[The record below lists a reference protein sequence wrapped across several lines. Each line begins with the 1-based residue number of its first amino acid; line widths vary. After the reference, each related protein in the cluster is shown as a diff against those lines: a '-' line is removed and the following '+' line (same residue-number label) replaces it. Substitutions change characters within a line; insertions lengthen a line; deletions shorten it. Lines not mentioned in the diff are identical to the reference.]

1 MSDNNRIPTMPQN
14 ETIERSATV
23 PQNGTIERS
32 ATVPQN
38 ENIER
43 NSTVPQNI
51 DAERESTVPQNDFNN
66 IRNEEI
72 DLDGEKTYISDNGRL
87 TLKIKDTDE
96 IKVKSGESRLFKNK
110 VYNNEG
116 KEVEVLIKILKNIDI
131 ESDAKKIRE

>member
-87 TLKIKDTDE
+87 TLKIKDTVLDE
-96 IKVKSGESRLFKNK
+96 VYDFYQNKSKKRRIKTF
-110 VYNNEG
+110 
-116 KEVEVLIKILKNIDI
+116 
-131 ESDAKKIRE
+131 

>member
-23 PQNGTIERS
+23 PQN
-32 ATVPQN
+32 

-51 DAERESTVPQNDFNN
+51 DTERESTVPQNDFNN

-87 TLKIKDTDE
+87 TLKIKFIIMRE
-96 IKVKSGESRLFKNK
+96 
-110 VYNNEG
+110 
-116 KEVEVLIKILKNIDI
+116 
-131 ESDAKKIRE
+131 KK